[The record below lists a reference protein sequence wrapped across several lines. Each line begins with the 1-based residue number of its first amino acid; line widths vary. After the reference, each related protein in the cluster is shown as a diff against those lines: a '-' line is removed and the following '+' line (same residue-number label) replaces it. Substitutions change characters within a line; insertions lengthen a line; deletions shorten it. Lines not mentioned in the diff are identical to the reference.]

1 VRLYADRLQLLVWGF
16 ICQALSLLFL
26 ESLTACA
33 WSIDR
38 EGEAGVGPIR
48 PLCEQSEGS
57 LPLGAKHCA
66 ATLYSVGFVSDPDH
80 EAVNGFSSKAP
91 RRRAHSVDGIGAMEL
106 FGSPPPRIATRGLL
120 ATVDPPRD
128 DHAACSDHLP
138 QRDARRDLADGDHP
152 P

>member
-1 VRLYADRLQLLVWGF
+1 RDAHRLQLLVWGF

-66 ATLYSVGFVSDPDH
+66 ATLYWVALVSAPDH
-80 EAVNGFSSKAP
+80 EAVMGFSSRAP
-91 RRRAHSVDGIGAMEL
+91 GGRALFVDGMGAWDL

-128 DHAACSDHLP
+128 DHAACSDPLP